1 MSHAK
6 SGERL
11 RVVVV
16 DTNVFISAF
25 LHPERPL
32 FQILQQATQGRYQ
45 LLTSPPIVQEVGRI
59 LRERFEIADRMRIG
73 RLKVLVKAAE
83 MITPLITLNVITAD
97 PPDNRILECAIEGK
111 ADLIVSGNRHLLKL
125 KIYEGIP
132 VVRPTDF
139 LRSLGMIV
147 SKPSK

>member
-1 MSHAK
+1 
-6 SGERL
+6 
-11 RVVVV
+11 VVVV